1 MDNHKLCLWCK
12 DKFVPRTAGRP
23 QKYCSELCKKAYEK
37 EVRKIGIK
45 LLNIESPILNAGVK
59 DNGGE

>member
-1 MDNHKLCLWCK
+1 MINNKTCLWCK
-12 DKFVPRTAGRP
+12 IKFVPRAAGRP

-45 LLNIESPILNAGVK
+45 LLNLESPILNAGVK
-59 DNGGE
+59 HKGGE

>member
-1 MDNHKLCLWCK
+1 MKTPKLCLWCK
-12 DKFVPRTAGRP
+12 DEFVPRAAGRP

-45 LLNIESPILNAGVK
+45 LLNLESPILNAGVK

>member
-1 MDNHKLCLWCK
+1 MKKNKLCLWCK
-12 DKFVPRTAGRP
+12 DKFVPRAAGRP

-45 LLNIESPILNAGVK
+45 LLNLKSPILNAGVK